1 MDRSARGVYMNFCCD
16 YVHTEIFLFGNFW
29 LILSALEDDPLAV
42 LQTMRQYIR
51 TFFGCRECGK
61 HFEEM
66 AQESMSQVKSVDEA
80 VLWLWRKHNQVNAR
94 LAGKLQ
100 KWNMDWWN
108 RCICNINVIL

>member
-1 MDRSARGVYMNFCCD
+1 MDGYDLRVYWNFCCS
-16 YVHTEIFLFGNFW
+16 YVHTEIFLLDNFDSF
-29 LILSALEDDPLAV
+29 SALEDDPLAV
-42 LQTMRQYIR
+42 LQTMRQYIG

-66 AQESMSQVKSVDEA
+66 AQESMSQVKSLDEA

-100 KWNMDWWN
+100 K
-108 RCICNINVIL
+108 